1 MRGLRRYLLINAHYR
16 TISLISLESNSGV
29 IIVYAATKTTHRR
42 IWLTI
47 KSCCETDAY
56 SADQLLQA
64 AELTLVGENM
74 RCILDKTTGEIFN
87 VPNFC
92 IIDPVYER
100 DFNVYNSKEIK
111 EKKINIFLFNLRTN
125 SQIELNVSNKMN
137 GKELK
142 SAYVEKVGIDL
153 NKFRIRMLC
162 KGQEI
167 KDELCLYHFN
177 LDNNSHIHVSLS
189 EIEN

>member
-1 MRGLRRYLLINAHYR
+1 
-16 TISLISLESNSGV
+16 
-29 IIVYAATKTTHRR
+29 
-42 IWLTI
+42 
-47 KSCCETDAY
+47 
-56 SADQLLQA
+56 
-64 AELTLVGENM
+64 M

-111 EKKINIFLFNLRTN
+111 EKKINIFLFNLRNNT
-125 SQIELNVSNKMN
+125 QVEMMVSNKMN
-137 GKELK
+137 GKDVK
-142 SAYVEKVGIDL
+142 AMFVEKAGIDL
-153 NKFRIRMLC
+153 NKFRIRLLC

-167 KDELCLYHFN
+167 KDDLCLYHFN